1 MKTTVYYPT
10 NRSVKTRIAYPNAAS
25 RRQVLGRIIDLLVMA
40 ASGAGA
46 AAIVLFLLAL
56 A

>member
-1 MKTTVYYPT
+1 MKTAAVYPSV
-10 NRSVKTRIAYPNAAS
+10 RSARPRIPYPNAAS
-25 RRQVLGRIIDLLVMA
+25 RRQVFAKAVDFLLMA